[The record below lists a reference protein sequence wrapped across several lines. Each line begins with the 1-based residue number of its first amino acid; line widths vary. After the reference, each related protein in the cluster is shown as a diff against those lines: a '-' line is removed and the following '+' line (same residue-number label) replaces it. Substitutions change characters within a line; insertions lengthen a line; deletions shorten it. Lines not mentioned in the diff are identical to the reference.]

1 MVNYTYQPFSQLD
14 MTGDLMVLLKIAW
27 VVTAVLA
34 AGLLVVLVRKDK
46 LESRRLLKYLASFLL
61 LVYVL
66 RLYVHDAIDDTF
78 NLFTIDIV
86 TDRDA
91 FETWLFPVGRSF
103 FLIVLRWL
111 SVTLFVWLAVGSFFK
126 HRLTLLLGG
135 TLGVLVSLSNI
146 VLYDTHLVAFLG
158 EEVVSWTSYRGLQFA
173 IESVLFLTVSLFA
186 LYVLLHEGMK
196 VFTWR
201 QVALGSVAFLATM
214 LAVMPQ
220 ALLYNLFGNYGET
233 PIDFNGIHLVIIA
246 MPFVFTIVFFFIFRK
261 QPHAIKEM
269 ALVVMVVAA
278 VLQYFYVPRS
288 GVSGLPLH
296 LCNMAVILM
305 FIAFV
310 FRKEQFFY
318 FTYFANVIGALAAI
332 LLPNYDGDLN
342 SLGVM
347 HFGYNHFY
355 AFVIPIL
362 AVALKV
368 FPRPQLKHM
377 YQAIAVFTVYFI
389 AVVFLNAWFRN
400 YHSSVDYFFTYSD
413 HLTDLFGA
421 RRVQYDYQLTFAWRD
436 LSFTFFPLFQ
446 VIYYIAFIFLMFM
459 GWYVYDTFYVAFDRQ
474 HALAQRQR
482 ELRLS
487 RASLKQALAGRRF
500 DEPVNLGGQ
509 NMISIRN
516 FSKTYG
522 RAAIK
527 AVDNF
532 SLEVKQGE
540 VFGFL
545 GHNGAGKSTTIKCL
559 VGIQSITEGEIDVCG
574 YSIKT
579 QALYAKRHMG
589 YVSDNH
595 AMYEK
600 LTGREYVNYVADLY
614 EVDEETRQERL
625 HYYLERLSLK
635 HAIDHEIKSY
645 SHGMKQKLAVI
656 ASLIHDPRVWILDEP
671 LTGLDPTS
679 AYLIKET
686 MREHANRGNI
696 VFFSSHV
703 IEVVEKICDRIA
715 IINRGQLEGIYE
727 LDTLR
732 KDNIA
737 LEDLYMHNKKDLQ

>member
-1 MVNYTYQPFSQLD
+1 
-14 MTGDLMVLLKIAW
+14 MVLIQILMGMIGLL
-27 VVTAVLA
+27 V
-34 AGLLVVLVRKDK
+34 AGLLIGLVRQYK
-46 LESRRLLKYLASFLL
+46 LDSRRLLKYMASFLL
-61 LVYVL
+61 LVYVM

-78 NLFTIDIV
+78 NLFTVDIV

-91 FETWLFPVGRSF
+91 FETWLFSVGLS
-103 FLIVLRWL
+103 FLIIMLRWL
-111 SVTLFVWLAVGSFFK
+111 TVTLYVWLAVGGFFK
-126 HRLTLLLGG
+126 DRFAYLLMG
-135 TLGVLVSLSNI
+135 TLGLFVSLLNI
-146 VLYDTHLVAFLG
+146 IFYDSHLIAFIG
-158 EEVVSWTSYRGLQFA
+158 EEGASWLSYRGLQFA
-173 IESVLFLTVSLFA
+173 LESTLFLAISILAFYQALIQGFTSWSYKSL
-186 LYVLLHEGMK
+186 LLGASAFIATM
-196 VFTWR
+196 
-201 QVALGSVAFLATM
+201 VAL
-214 LAVMPQ
+214 MPQ

-233 PIDFNGIHLVIIA
+233 PIDFNSIHLVIIGL
-246 MPFVFTIVFFFIFRK
+246 PFVFMVVFFFIFRN
-261 QPHAIKEM
+261 QTQRIKEM
-269 ALVVMVVAA
+269 ALVFMVVAA
-278 VLQYFYVPRS
+278 VLQFFYVPRS
-288 GVSGLPLH
+288 GVAGLPLH

-305 FIAFV
+305 FIAFI

-318 FTYFANVIGALAAI
+318 FTYFANVIGSLAAI

-342 SLGVM
+342 SLAVV

-377 YQAIAVFTVYFI
+377 YQAIVVFSVYFL
-389 AVVFLNAWFRN
+389 AVLFLNAWFRN
-400 YHSSVDYFFTYSD
+400 YHNSVDYFFTYSD

-421 RRVQYDYQLTFAWRD
+421 RRLQYDYQFTFAWRD

-446 VIYYIAFIFLMFM
+446 SLYYMAFIFLMFM
-459 GWYVYDTFYVAFDRQ
+459 GWYVYDTFFVAFDRQ
-474 HALAQRQR
+474 HALVQKQR
-482 ELRLS
+482 ELRQS
-487 RASLKQALAGRRF
+487 HIALKHALAGRAIS
-500 DEPVNLGGQ
+500 EPVNLGGQ
-509 NMISIRN
+509 HMISIRN

-522 RAAIK
+522 RANTK

-574 YSIKT
+574 YSIKS

-614 EVDEETRQERL
+614 EVDEETREERL
-625 HYYLERLSLK
+625 QYYLERLSLR
-635 HAIDHEIKSY
+635 HAIDQEIKSY

-727 LDTLR
+727 LVALR
-732 KDNIA
+732 QSNIA